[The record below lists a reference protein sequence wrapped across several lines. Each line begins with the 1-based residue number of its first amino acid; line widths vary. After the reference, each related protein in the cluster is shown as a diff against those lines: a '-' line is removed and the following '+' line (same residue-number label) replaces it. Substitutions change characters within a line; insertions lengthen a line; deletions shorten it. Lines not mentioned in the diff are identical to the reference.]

1 MRSTSVYASIVE
13 SAIKELGLDSRFP
26 HLLYAPAGYALEGGG
41 KRLRPVMLMMAAE
54 AFGRDAMSVARQAA
68 GVEMFHNF
76 TLVHDDVM
84 DRSDLRRGRET
95 VQKRWGESTAILS
108 GDAMLTLASELICP
122 DEDAYLRKI
131 LRVFNRMALDVY
143 EGQCLDMEFEM
154 RPDVTLDEYVRM
166 TELKTGALLGG
177 SAQIG
182 ALLAGASDK
191 DAQAM
196 YEYGRHL
203 GVAFQIQDDYL
214 DVYGDAA
221 TFGKPI
227 GGDILNN
234 KKTYLL
240 LTAFGKDNSGA
251 FREAMKLEP
260 SAIKVKTVTNLYTR
274 MNIAEDCHSAV
285 AAYSA
290 IAMKA
295 IKHTDMSE
303 EGRESFRALKDKLLG
318 RNK

>member
-1 MRSTSVYASIVE
+1 MSDYASIVE
-13 SAIKELGLDSRFP
+13 AAIRDLALDRREP
-26 HLLYAPAGYALEGGG
+26 KLLYTPAGYALQGGG

-54 AFGRDAMSVARQAA
+54 AFGRDARSVARQAA

-95 VQKRWGESTAILS
+95 VQKRWDESTAILS
-108 GDAMLTLASELICP
+108 GDAMLTLATELICP
-122 DEDAYLRKI
+122 DEDSKLRKI

-143 EGQCLDMEFEM
+143 EGQCCDMEFET
-154 RPDVTLDEYVRM
+154 RQDVTLEEYIRM

-177 SAQIG
+177 SVQIG
-182 ALLAGASDK
+182 AMLAGASDE
-191 DAQAM
+191 DAEAM
-196 YEYGRHL
+196 HDFGLQL

-214 DVYGDAA
+214 DVYGDPA
-221 TFGKPI
+221 TFGKPV

-240 LTAFGKDNSGA
+240 LTALGRDDSSA
-251 FREAMKLEP
+251 FCEALKLEP
-260 SAIKVKTVTNLYTR
+260 NATKVKTVTNLYTR
-274 MNIAEDCHSAV
+274 MNIAEDCRKAV
-285 AAYSA
+285 AEYSA
-290 IAMKA
+290 RAMKA
-295 IKHTDMSE
+295 IRHTAMSE
-303 EGRESFRALKDKLLG
+303 EGKESFRKLKDKLLG